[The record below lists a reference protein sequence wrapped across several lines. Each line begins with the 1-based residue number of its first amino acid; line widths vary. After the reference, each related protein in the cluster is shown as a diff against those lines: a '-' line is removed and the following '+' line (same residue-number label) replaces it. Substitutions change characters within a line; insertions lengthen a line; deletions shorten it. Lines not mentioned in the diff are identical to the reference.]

1 MNWCR
6 TRKYCFVI
14 AGVGIGGVLIASW
27 FIGGALIA
35 PANSTIGNPPPDFP
49 AINVQI
55 ESDSGTTL
63 AGWHLPLPNSKAT
76 AILLHPLRS
85 NRRSMLSRA
94 KVLQRNGYSTLL
106 VDLQA
111 HGESIGDNITVGHL
125 EKHDVRAAVK
135 FVHDTDPNHKIAIIG
150 WSLGGAATVLAS
162 PEVDVIVLESVYPTV
177 TEAVHNRIQMRLGF
191 LHHMVAP
198 LLLVQLNPRLS
209 VSPNQLRP
217 IEHLREIECPVL
229 IASGDCDQH
238 TTFSETKRMFDVAD
252 DPKKLVIFKG
262 AEHIDLYAYDPAKYE
277 SEIIGYVNEIIGDG
291 VGTDQ

>member
-1 MNWCR
+1 MNWRR

-14 AGVGIGGVLIASW
+14 AGVGIVGVLIASW

-35 PANSTIGNPPPDFP
+35 PANSTIGNPPTDFP

-63 AGWHLPLPNSKAT
+63 AGWHLPLPNAKVT

-94 KVLQRNGYSTLL
+94 RALQRNGYSTLL

-111 HGESIGDNITVGHL
+111 HGESIGENITVGHL

-135 FVHDTDPNHKIAIIG
+135 FVRDADPNQKIAIIG

-162 PEVDVIVLESVYPTV
+162 PDVDVIVLESVYPTV

-191 LHHMVAP
+191 LHHVVAP

-209 VSPNQLRP
+209 VSPDQLRP
-217 IEHLREIECPVL
+217 IDYLREIKCPVL

-238 TTFSETKRMFDVAD
+238 TTFSETNRMFDAANE
-252 DPKKLVIFKG
+252 PKKLTIFKG

-277 SEIIGYVNEIIGDG
+277 SEIIGYVNEIIGDSLG
-291 VGTDQ
+291 RDE